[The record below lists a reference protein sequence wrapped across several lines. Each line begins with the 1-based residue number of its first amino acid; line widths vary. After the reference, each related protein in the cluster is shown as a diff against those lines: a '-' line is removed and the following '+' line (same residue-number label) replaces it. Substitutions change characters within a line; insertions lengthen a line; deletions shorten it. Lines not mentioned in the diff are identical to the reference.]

1 MELSR
6 RNFLKGAG
14 VVGVATAAAA
24 LTGCNQPASMAAT
37 GTTNAENDATAEDW
51 LGSAPDLTP
60 ESADRTVECEVLV
73 VGSALAGSM
82 APYGAAQGGA

>member
-51 LGSAPDLTP
+51 LGSANCSYTISTFHPKQGNVQLL
-60 ESADRTVECEVLV
+60 SAFDI
-73 VGSALAGSM
+73 
-82 APYGAAQGGA
+82 